1 MAEAAANLGY
11 PVYQTVYEPGSKAPD
26 PNIPF
31 GPGCVMTYG
40 THQFVRQ
47 ASMANAGKWSP
58 GAFSRIERLSY
69 SAYAP
74 YIGDILLNDDF
85 ILLPYGEV
93 LRRGFDAFGDAY
105 FLKPDAVTKAFTGF
119 VMTRDKYQTE
129 VETLKKSV
137 YPEMICVVAKPRS
150 IEAEFRFV
158 IADRQVVAGSQ
169 YRWED
174 RLDVRLDVLP
184 ICREL
189 AQEVAQREW
198 QADRCYTCDVALLD
212 GRSKA
217 RIVELN
223 TFSSSG
229 LYACDTEAV
238 VDAVSRA
245 AWREYLGEDD

>member
-74 YIGDILLNDDF
+74 YIGDLLLND
-85 ILLPYGEV
+85 
-93 LRRGFDAFGDAY
+93 
-105 FLKPDAVTKAFTGF
+105 
-119 VMTRDKYQTE
+119 